1 MCVPVCAAQ
10 VKETTRDVTFL
21 HNELFFAAAQKKYV
35 YIYDKRGLE
44 VHCLREHVDPAVLEF
59 LPHHFL
65 LASVGEQG
73 ERAGPGWL
81 LLRSSKYSCCTLPG
95 RLHSSVHCAARF
107 CSDAQSPGFWACKP
121 GRAGQYLRTCKTCP
135 SEQPL

>member
-1 MCVPVCAAQ
+1 

-44 VHCLREHVDPAVLEF
+44 VHCLRTHVAPEVLEF

-65 LASVGEQG
+65 LSSIGEQG
-73 ERAGPGWL
+73 
-81 LLRSSKYSCCTLPG
+81 K
-95 RLHSSVHCAARF
+95 
-107 CSDAQSPGFWACKP
+107 
-121 GRAGQYLRTCKTCP
+121 
-135 SEQPL
+135 

>member
-1 MCVPVCAAQ
+1 MPARTVIAWSAWLLSLVPLAPVIVPVIVPAASGALLRSEISTIAATTCWPSPLQ

-44 VHCLREHVDPAVLEF
+44 VHCLRNHVAPEVLEF

-65 LASVGEQG
+65 LSSIGEQG
-73 ERAGPGWL
+73 
-81 LLRSSKYSCCTLPG
+81 
-95 RLHSSVHCAARF
+95 
-107 CSDAQSPGFWACKP
+107 ACKAVVSA
-121 GRAGQYLRTCKTCP
+121 AGSC
-135 SEQPL
+135 